1 MAEWIDIG
9 LEETC
14 PAGEKLV
21 VDTDAG
27 KIAVFHLSQGFYA
40 IEDRCSHDGGDLASG
55 KCEGDNII
63 CPRHGAQFCIR
74 DGKALTPPAYED
86 IDVFEVRIH
95 KGMIQVDIDS

>member
-1 MAEWIDIG
+1 MAEWIDVG

-14 PAGEKLV
+14 PLGKKLV

-27 KIAVFHLSQGFYA
+27 KIAVFHLSQGFHA
-40 IEDRCSHDGGDLASG
+40 IEDRCSHDGGELASG
-55 KCEGDNII
+55 ICDGDKII

-74 DGKALTPPAYED
+74 DGKALTPPAYEN

-95 KGMIQVDIDS
+95 EGMIQVDID